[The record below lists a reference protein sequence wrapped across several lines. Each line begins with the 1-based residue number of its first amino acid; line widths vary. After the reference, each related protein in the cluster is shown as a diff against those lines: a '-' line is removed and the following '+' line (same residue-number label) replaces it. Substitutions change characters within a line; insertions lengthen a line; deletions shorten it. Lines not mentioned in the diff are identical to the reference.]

1 MSPLLDRLFKFLES
15 RINARRKGPEQSLA
29 EAQTAEKTMPY
40 DEDRGPSLPVI
51 VLERFKFSPSGT
63 LGRLLTEDGE
73 PFYDLVTIELPWRNN
88 ARQISCI
95 PRGEYK
101 VTKTRSPRF
110 GDCYLVEEVP
120 GRNHILFH
128 HGNFAGQSDL
138 GQRTDSNGC
147 ILLGYKHGVLQGQN
161 AVLSSRL
168 ARTFFETTLDFEPF
182 KLVITEKL

>member
-1 MSPLLDRLFKFLES
+1 MNRLLESLLRFLES
-15 RINARRKGPEQSLA
+15 SVTRQSKKPEVVEAEVQSS
-29 EAQTAEKTMPY
+29 EKPMPY

-51 VLERFKFSPSGT
+51 VLERFKFTTTGT
-63 LGRLLTEDGE
+63 LGRLLYESGE
-73 PFYDLVTIELPWRNN
+73 PFHDLVTIELPWREN

-110 GDCYLVEEVP
+110 GDCYLVNDVP
-120 GRNHILFH
+120 GRSHILFH
-128 HGNFAGQSDL
+128 HGNFAGKSDL
-138 GQRTDSNGC
+138 GARTDSNGC

-182 KLVITEKL
+182 KLVITEKF